1 MSIRRADDR
10 RCRRRTKERKSR
22 SGGWGKWTRSFILC
36 VINNHIII
44 VSICWLRRS
53 YSICTLRPDLNL
65 LVKWEMETWN
75 EWVRIQQNFPFDQH
89 GNSNSN
95 MLQFAELQSSALSL
109 KSTFFSLYCSS
120 YPTQIKCTET
130 RSWAEAQL
138 RSVRVNDFSHFFSS
152 YTLRLISE
160 GVRRAHIFHLQSTT
174 LLSCARIKEQK
185 WGEIAEFVFFGAVLS
200 LLSARSHLSSEL
212 KHQEVMIYEKVL
224 FLDCPAARTETQR
237 ERVIG

>member
-1 MSIRRADDR
+1 MQTTDVVDDER
-10 RCRRRTKERKSR
+10 KKERVE

-89 GNSNSN
+89 GNSN

-138 RSVRVNDFSHFFSS
+138 RSVRVNDFSHFFLLFHSS
-152 YTLRLISE
+152 AHFWRRSACSHFPSSVDYFVILRTNKRAKE
-160 GVRRAHIFHLQSTT
+160 GEDCRVRVVRCCVVAPFCSF
-174 LLSCARIKEQK
+174 SS
-185 WGEIAEFVFFGAVLS
+185 FFQA
-200 LLSARSHLSSEL
+200 
-212 KHQEVMIYEKVL
+212 
-224 FLDCPAARTETQR
+224 
-237 ERVIG
+237 